1 MNLRVRLLKM
11 LLRSQ
16 KIEQADN
23 DIIAPEEDLLHN
35 FVTRCSKLNK
45 SKVLKMGTRRSIPTS
60 SAHHKKWIPNAGE
73 YLGTDIASGIDVNI
87 VDDVH
92 RLTEKTGNEQFDV
105 IISCS
110 SFEHFRYPH
119 LATHEVTQD
128 GQKR

>member
-23 DIIAPEEDLLHN
+23 DIIAPEEDPLHN
-35 FVTRCSKLNK
+35 FVARCSKLNK
-45 SKVLKMGTRRSIPTS
+45 LKVLELGARRSIPIRST
-60 SAHHKKWIPNAGE
+60 HHKKWIPNAGE
-73 YLGTDIASGIDVNI
+73 YLGTDIAPGIDVDI
-87 VDDVH
+87 VDDIH
-92 RLTEKTGNEQFDV
+92 RLTKKTGNEQFDV